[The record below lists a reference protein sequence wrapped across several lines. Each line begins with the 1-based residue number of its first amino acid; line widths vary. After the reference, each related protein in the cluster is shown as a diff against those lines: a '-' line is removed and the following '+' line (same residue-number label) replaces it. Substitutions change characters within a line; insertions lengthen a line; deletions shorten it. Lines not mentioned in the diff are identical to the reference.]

1 MHMFIYV
8 KYCIAI
14 IHAAEPQATSPTGNR
29 AKSNHSYRQPDCIHR
44 FWNDLEG
51 PWNRVLRAPWRTLEG
66 PWRAL
71 DHQVPCFPR
80 NLKGPKGP

>member
-1 MHMFIYV
+1 MFLNV

-51 PWNRVLRAPWRTLEG
+51 PWNRGLRAPWRSLEG
-66 PWRAL
+66 SWSAPGSPNAL
-71 DHQVPCFPR
+71 FSKESEGFGSR
-80 NLKGPKGP
+80 GT